1 MPLKLDC
8 VGSEFMGIGFA
19 VPKVATS
26 DAILQ
31 RGVEVIAAEADA
43 LRLMGERLD
52 HDFVHACRTIYAAAG
67 RIVITGMGKSGHVAR
82 KWAATMAATG
92 TPAIYVHPAE
102 AAHGDLGMLVPGD
115 VLIVISNS
123 GNTGELRPFLRYAK
137 SINVQIIG
145 VASQRESLVMQQATV
160 KLCYPAVREACPAN
174 VAPTTSTT
182 LQIALGDALALAVM
196 DMRGFSLERM
206 KNLHPGGTLGTRM
219 TFVTEVM
226 TRGPGLPLIAEDSDM
241 NQAVEVMTSSGL
253 GIAGVIDMAGR
264 LKGVITDGDLRRNI
278 HQLHVANAALVMN
291 KAPVTVEPHML
302 VDEVLR
308 ILNTNEITAAFVIE
322 SDAAVNNRVPI
333 GVIHVHDLLR
343 LGLS

>member
-1 MPLKLDC
+1 
-8 VGSEFMGIGFA
+8 MGIGFA
-19 VPKVATS
+19 VPKVVTN
-26 DAILQ
+26 DGILR

-52 HDFVHACRTIYAAAG
+52 SDFVDACRTIYSAAG

-102 AAHGDLGMLVPGD
+102 AAHGDLGMLIPGD
-115 VLIVISNS
+115 VLLVISNS

-137 SINVQIIG
+137 SINVDIIG

-182 LQIALGDALALAVM
+182 LQIALGDAIALAVM
-196 DMRGFSLERM
+196 DMRGFCLERM

-219 TFVTEVM
+219 TSVREVM
-226 TRGPGLPLIAEDSDM
+226 TRSDLPLIAEDADM
-241 NQAVEVMTSSGL
+241 NTVVDAMTSSGL

-278 HQLHVANAALVMN
+278 HQLHGAEAASVMN
-291 KAPVTVEPHML
+291 KAPVIVEPQML

-322 SDAAVNNRVPI
+322 PDAAVNNRVPI

-343 LGLS
+343 LGLG

>member
-1 MPLKLDC
+1 
-8 VGSEFMGIGFA
+8 MGIGFA
-19 VPKVATS
+19 VPKVVTS
-26 DAILQ
+26 DGILR

-52 HDFVHACRTIYAAAG
+52 GDFVDACRTIYSAVG

-102 AAHGDLGMLVPGD
+102 AAHGDLGMLIPGD
-115 VLIVISNS
+115 VLLVISNS

-137 SINVQIIG
+137 SINVDIIG

-182 LQIALGDALALAVM
+182 LQIALGDAIALAVM
-196 DMRGFSLERM
+196 DMRGFCLERM

-219 TFVTEVM
+219 TSVREVM
-226 TRGPGLPLIAEDSDM
+226 TRSDLPLIAEDADM
-241 NQAVEVMTSSGL
+241 NEVVDAMTSSGL

-278 HQLHVANAALVMN
+278 HQLHGAEAASVMN
-291 KAPVTVEPHML
+291 QAPVIVEPQML

-322 SDAAVNNRVPI
+322 PDAAVNNRVPI

-343 LGLS
+343 LGLG

>member
-1 MPLKLDC
+1 
-8 VGSEFMGIGFA
+8 MGIGFA
-19 VPKVATS
+19 VPKVVTS
-26 DAILQ
+26 DGILR

-52 HDFVHACRTIYAAAG
+52 SDFVDACRTIYSAAG

-102 AAHGDLGMLVPGD
+102 AAHGDLGMLIPGD
-115 VLIVISNS
+115 VLLVISNS

-137 SINVQIIG
+137 SINVDIIG

-182 LQIALGDALALAVM
+182 LQIALGDAIALAVM
-196 DMRGFSLERM
+196 DMRGFCLERM

-219 TFVTEVM
+219 TSVREVM
-226 TRGPGLPLIAEDSDM
+226 TRSDLPLIAEDADM
-241 NQAVEVMTSSGL
+241 NEVVDAMTSSGL

-278 HQLHVANAALVMN
+278 HQLHGAEAASVMN
-291 KAPVTVEPHML
+291 KAPVIVEPQML

-322 SDAAVNNRVPI
+322 PDAAVNNRVPI

-343 LGLS
+343 LGLG

>member
-1 MPLKLDC
+1 
-8 VGSEFMGIGFA
+8 MGIGFA
-19 VPKVATS
+19 VPKVVTS
-26 DAILQ
+26 DGILR
-31 RGVEVIAAEADA
+31 RGAEVVAAEADA
-43 LRLMGERLD
+43 LRLMSERLD
-52 HDFVHACRTIYAAAG
+52 SDFVDACRTIYSAAG

-102 AAHGDLGMLVPGD
+102 AAHGDLGMLIPGD
-115 VLIVISNS
+115 VLLVISNS

-137 SINVQIIG
+137 SINVDIIG

-182 LQIALGDALALAVM
+182 LQIALGDAIALAVM
-196 DMRGFSLERM
+196 DMRGFCLERM

-219 TFVTEVM
+219 TSVREVM
-226 TRGPGLPLIAEDSDM
+226 TRSDLPLIAEGADM
-241 NQAVEVMTSSGL
+241 NEVVDAMTSSGL

-278 HQLHVANAALVMN
+278 HQLHGAEAASVMN
-291 KAPVTVEPHML
+291 QAPVIVEPQML

-322 SDAAVNNRVPI
+322 PDAAVNNRVPI

-343 LGLS
+343 LGLG

>member
-1 MPLKLDC
+1 M
-8 VGSEFMGIGFA
+8 SIGFA
-19 VPKVATS
+19 VPRVATT
-26 DAILQ
+26 DGILR
-31 RGVEVIAAEADA
+31 RGIEVIQAEADA
-43 LRLMGERLD
+43 LRLMAERLD
-52 HDFVHACRTIYAAAG
+52 RDFVTACRTIHAAAG
-67 RIVITGMGKSGHVAR
+67 RIVITGMGKSGHIGR

-137 SINVQIIG
+137 SIDVEIIG
-145 VASQRESLVMQQATV
+145 VASQRESLVMQHATV
-160 KLCYPAVREACPAN
+160 KLCYPAVREACPGN

-182 LQIALGDALALAVM
+182 LQIALGDAIALAVM
-196 DMRGFSLERM
+196 DMRGFSLERL

-219 TFVTEVM
+219 TSVSEVM
-226 TRGPGLPLIAEDSDM
+226 TRGPGLPLIDEGADM
-241 NQAVEVMTSSGL
+241 NEVVEVMTSSGF

-278 HQLHVANAALVMN
+278 HHLHVAKALTVMN
-291 KAPVTVEPHML
+291 QAPVTVEPQML

-308 ILNTNEITAAFVIE
+308 ILNTNEITAAFVIKPE
-322 SDAAVNNRVPI
+322 AAVNNRVPI

>member
-1 MPLKLDC
+1 
-8 VGSEFMGIGFA
+8 MGIGFA
-19 VPKVATS
+19 VPKVLTS
-26 DAILQ
+26 DGILR

-52 HDFVHACRTIYAAAG
+52 SDFVDACRTIYSAAG

-102 AAHGDLGMLVPGD
+102 AAHGDLGMLIPGD
-115 VLIVISNS
+115 VLLVISNS

-137 SINVQIIG
+137 SINVDIIG

-182 LQIALGDALALAVM
+182 LQIALGDAIALAVM
-196 DMRGFSLERM
+196 DMRGFCLERM

-219 TFVTEVM
+219 TSVREVM
-226 TRGPGLPLIAEDSDM
+226 TRSDLPLIAEDADM
-241 NQAVEVMTSSGL
+241 NEVVDAMTSSGL

-278 HQLHVANAALVMN
+278 HQLHGAEAASVMN
-291 KAPVTVEPHML
+291 KAPVIVEPQML

-322 SDAAVNNRVPI
+322 PDAAVNNRVPI

-343 LGLS
+343 LGLG

>member
-1 MPLKLDC
+1 M
-8 VGSEFMGIGFA
+8 A
-19 VPKVATS
+19 
-26 DAILQ
+26 
-31 RGVEVIAAEADA
+31 
-43 LRLMGERLD
+43 ERLD
-52 HDFVHACRTIYAAAG
+52 QNFVDACRTIYASAG
-67 RIVITGMGKSGHVAR
+67 RVVITGMGKSGHVGR

-102 AAHGDLGMLVPGD
+102 AAHGDLGMLVRGD

-137 SINVQIIG
+137 SINVEIIG

-160 KLCYPAVREACPAN
+160 KLSYPAVREACPAN

-182 LQIALGDALALAVM
+182 LQIALGDSIALAVM
-196 DMRGFSLERM
+196 DMRGFCLERM

-219 TFVTEVM
+219 TFVHEVM
-226 TRGPGLPLIAEDSDM
+226 TRDFGLPLVAEDADM
-241 NQAVEVMTSSGL
+241 SRVVEVMTSSGL
-253 GIAGVIDMAGR
+253 GIAGVVDMAGR

-278 HQLHVANAALVMN
+278 HQLHVANALSVMN
-291 KAPVTVEPHML
+291 QAPVTVEPQML

-308 ILNTNEITAAFVIE
+308 ILNTNEITAAFVME
-322 SDAAVNNRVPI
+322 PDAAVNNRVPV
-333 GVIHVHDLLR
+333 GVIHVHELLR